1 MDSYEATKIVFA
13 KIQSCEP
20 ENASKIMGYLLIQDH
35 GEKEMIRL
43 AYGPETILQNLILKA
58 KSQLGLLP
66 TNSPSSLTLTT
77 STSSASL
84 PFNPIPRQPNPLS
97 LSTASLRIS
106 NNGYELTNPSSP
118 SSSAW
123 PLSPGF
129 SNSTATTPSSV
140 APLLSYANVVNRS
153 NVSVSSLSSTI
164 EDYQLQDHNLP
175 FLGETKHDGLFTT
188 SRPLD
193 LQKQSYSI
201 PGMPYGSEDV
211 NSGCGWKP
219 CSYFARGFCKNG
231 GSCRFLHGDYYSVGG
246 DETSSIVGSPNGI
259 SLSEFERCQ
268 ELLRFQ
274 IAAQQQQKLA
284 SASQFMAGTS
294 LIPYNNCM
302 DLALMQQQIEAQRLA
317 AAALMKNDF
326 SGMNLSG
333 NLNNPGSR
341 QIYLTFPA
349 DSTFREEDVSNYFS
363 NYGPVKDVRIP
374 YQQKRMFGFVTFVYP
389 ETVKLILAKGNPH
402 FVCDSRVLVKPY
414 KEKGKVPDKKQNNQY
429 LDRGDYALCSSPT
442 GLDCQAERMFC
453 NTQEMLLAKKL
464 EERANLQRA
473 IELQGRKL
481 MNLQLQ
487 DLKDHHH
494 YCLHHHQYHHGLSS
508 ESSIPSPV
516 FSNKAPNGSETFIFP
531 PSVTQQEVKQEDPQ
545 AVTISSTAVLD
556 AEQVQQ
562 GASLACNF
570 NKGKS
575 KVDEESDILESIE
588 NILPDSLFASPK
600 KSAGEQS
607 TAIFSTVSVEA
618 NESGTTG
625 AIDSSN
631 LIIAS
636 PKSAFSK
643 CPGFLVGMEPL
654 ECN

>member
-442 GLDCQAERMFC
+442 GLDCQ
-453 NTQEMLLAKKL
+453 
-464 EERANLQRA
+464 
-473 IELQGRKL
+473 
-481 MNLQLQ
+481 
-487 DLKDHHH
+487 
-494 YCLHHHQYHHGLSS
+494 
-508 ESSIPSPV
+508 
-516 FSNKAPNGSETFIFP
+516 
-531 PSVTQQEVKQEDPQ
+531 EDPQ